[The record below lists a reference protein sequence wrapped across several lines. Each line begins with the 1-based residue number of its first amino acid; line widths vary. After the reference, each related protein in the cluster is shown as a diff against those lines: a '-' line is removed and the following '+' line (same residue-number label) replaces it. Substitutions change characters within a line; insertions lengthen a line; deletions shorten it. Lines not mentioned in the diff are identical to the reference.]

1 MPEWELEILRQNKSK
16 QTLDSI
22 LRDIAAAV
30 PQKLLRQQLYILH
43 QLLVIT
49 LMPAQRPAIIS
60 R

>member
-49 LMPAQRPAIIS
+49 LMPAQRPAITS